1 MNREPYAIAL
11 GHALNEIKKAYPGII
26 HSFIFN
32 EENSLIIEDLE
43 TDKQIINDLLN
54 SFQKLKEI
62 VKSVGN
68 IKKLHIQ
75 GEKGLI
81 TFSKVDNIYLLL
93 VSSTEIEK
101 DQLNSIPKIIIPTIL
116 KTMEDVNS
124 PNLELTSS
132 KELVVDTLTGFF
144 SGDSVQI
151 DTAILKDWKN
161 NSNLHEENQKFQNFD
176 HVKIETVDGNSH
188 VCKVK
193 EIKNP
198 KMNEN
203 KTIRIPEKLCKNLEL
218 NKGELVL
225 VKPIL

>member
-11 GHALNEIKKAYPGII
+11 GHALNEIKKSYPGII

-62 VKSVGN
+62 AKSVVN

-161 NSNLHEENQKFQNFD
+161 NSNLREDQKFQNFD

-218 NKGELVL
+218 NKGD
-225 VKPIL
+225 